1 MAPQHPFFRHHCWFV
16 GSSIKPRSQI
26 HILFDDKKLPT
37 NNSFWLLARMVLKIV
52 TNDVILP
59 WRTFFAQFEK
69 RNTINFLLLPI
80 ITLKVSLRITLKNV
94 LRSFCLIILSVF
106 LASAESAKQIF
117 RQI

>member
-1 MAPQHPFFRHHCWFV
+1 MAPPIAILTAPPSPAVGLF

-59 WRTFFAQFEK
+59 WRTFFAQFKKKE
-69 RNTINFLLLPI
+69 
-80 ITLKVSLRITLKNV
+80 
-94 LRSFCLIILSVF
+94 
-106 LASAESAKQIF
+106 
-117 RQI
+117 